1 VAIVAELEARLESL
15 KAQRDSALAGVS
27 YGVEYRGT
35 TEIAR
40 AIADFERELT
50 ALQGKT
56 PVWQIRV
63 YTSKVSERE
72 LGPTHRRSGAAPGDG
87 RRDGDRDASICTW
100 TVSPVPPV
108 PLRRPTP
115 APCSASTAGAG
126 TGIVDVTPGVPW
138 AAVGGGWRDPAIDNS
153 IGVDCVYDPIVRL
166 SPA

>member
-1 VAIVAELEARLESL
+1 VATVAELEARLESL
-15 KAQRDSALAGVS
+15 KAQRDSALARVS

-40 AIADFERELT
+40 AIADLERDLT
-50 ALQGKT
+50 ALQGKRRSGRSGST
-56 PVWQIRV
+56 PRRI
-63 YTSKVSERE
+63 SERE

-87 RRDGDRDASICTW
+87 RCDGDRDASICTW
-100 TVSPVPPV
+100 TVSPMPPV

-126 TGIVDVTPGVPW
+126 TGMVDVTPGVPW
-138 AAVGGGWRDPAIDNS
+138 VAVGGGWRDPAIDES